1 MIPKNIEMCVKEAK
15 ESIKDAIVEM
25 FDNHMVVSLRWV
37 ADKSKLHGVLEEDK
51 SKYYVG
57 DVPEFAD
64 VENMLRKAYKIAE
77 KYGLNIDVNTYWK
90 TYPYS
95 ENPLEIRILQLKEE
109 WNENKFSLDNGYWVR
124 GSLGVAFFP

>member
-1 MIPKNIEMCVKEAK
+1 MIPKSIEMCVKEAK

-37 ADKSKLHGVLEEDK
+37 VDKSKLHGVLEEDK

-64 VENMLRKAYKIAE
+64 VENMVRKAYKIAE

>member
-25 FDNHMVVSLRWV
+25 FDNHIVISLRWV

-57 DVPEFAD
+57 DIPEFAD
-64 VENMLRKAYKIAE
+64 VENMVRKAYKIAE